1 MKTTLLMILLCAA
14 AAGAGEPSS
23 GSNSRPEIVTPARFL
38 ADTADDRI
46 AELKRRLSIAGR
58 ERGPFGLY
66 QNPGKAPVIS
76 RSSREIPKTSFRD
89 FIKDI
94 RISLINSRERE
105 FLVGARLFRLGQVFP
120 IVRGGEKISVRVEA
134 VDPSRVTF
142 KNLQSGE
149 VAVSRLDTLPD
160 GVSAAGQPL
169 RLQGITLRKK
179 SEVEPL
185 RIESNSPPPLP

>member
-134 VDPSRVTF
+134 VGRSRVTF

-149 VAVSRLDTLPD
+149 IAVSRLDTLPD

-185 RIESNSPPPLP
+185 QIESNSPPPLP

>member
-1 MKTTLLMILLCAA
+1 MKTTFLILLLSSAA
-14 AAGAGEPSS
+14 VVGNEPAPVSVLHPEGAA
-23 GSNSRPEIVTPARFL
+23 PARFL
-38 ADTADDRI
+38 SDTVDERI
-46 AELKRRLSIAGR
+46 AEMKRRLAIAGR

-66 QNPGKAPVIS
+66 QTPGKTPVVS
-76 RSSREIPKTSFRD
+76 RSSKEIPKTSFRD

-134 VDPSRVTF
+134 VGPSRVTF
-142 KNLQSGE
+142 RNLQSGE
-149 VAVSRLDTLPD
+149 LAILRLDALPE
-160 GVSAAGQPL
+160 GVTAAGKPL

-179 SEVEPL
+179 SEAEPL
-185 RIESNSPPPLP
+185 RIESHSPPPLP

>member
-14 AAGAGEPSS
+14 VAGAGEPSS

>member
-1 MKTTLLMILLCAA
+1 MKTTFLILLLLSAVA
-14 AAGAGEPSS
+14 VASEPASGA
-23 GSNSRPEIVTPARFL
+23 NSYSTSATPARFL
-38 ADTADDRI
+38 SDTVDDRI

-94 RISLINSRERE
+94 KISLINSRERE

-120 IVRGGEKISVRVEA
+120 IVRDGEKISVRVEA
-134 VDPSRVTF
+134 VGPSRVTF
-142 KNLQSGE
+142 RNLQSGE
-149 VAVSRLDTLPD
+149 IAIRRLDTLPD
-160 GVSAAGQPL
+160 GVTAAGQPL
-169 RLQGITLRKK
+169 RLQGVTLRKK
-179 SEVEPL
+179 SEAEPL

>member
-1 MKTTLLMILLCAA
+1 MILLCAA

-185 RIESNSPPPLP
+185 QIESNSPPPLP

>member
-14 AAGAGEPSS
+14 AAAAGEPSS
-23 GSNSRPEIVTPARFL
+23 GSNSRPEMVTPARFL

-134 VDPSRVTF
+134 VGRSRVTF

-149 VAVSRLDTLPD
+149 IAVSRLDILPD

-185 RIESNSPPPLP
+185 QIESNSPPPLP

>member
-1 MKTTLLMILLCAA
+1 MILLCAA

-134 VDPSRVTF
+134 VGRSRVTF

-149 VAVSRLDTLPD
+149 IAVSRLDTLPD

>member
-14 AAGAGEPSS
+14 AAAAGEPSS
-23 GSNSRPEIVTPARFL
+23 GSNSRPEMVTPARFL

-134 VDPSRVTF
+134 VGRSRVTF

-149 VAVSRLDTLPD
+149 IAVSRLDTLPD

-185 RIESNSPPPLP
+185 QIESNSPPPLP